1 VSVLVLSEDDVR
13 ATLDMGSCIDAME
26 TALAGLT
33 RGELSM
39 PLRLVVRPPG
49 EAMLG
54 AMPAHRSG
62 AEPLFSLK
70 EIVVVP
76 TNPGRGLDPH
86 QGSVLLHDGVDGRL
100 LAILNASPVTEIR
113 TAAVSGVATRLL
125 ARPDAR
131 RVAILGSGVQ
141 GRSHAIAMRAVL
153 PGCELRVWSRTF
165 AHAEALALEAHALPC
180 RTVEEAIAGADVVC
194 TCTSSPTPVLGL
206 DGLAPGTHVNAVGSS
221 GVWAQELDADLV
233 AQTSLFVDR
242 RESTVNESGDFLAA
256 VEQAGIGPDHILAE
270 LGELLTGGHP
280 GRTHHD
286 ELTLFKSLG
295 LAVEDLAAA
304 ELAVRRAREL
314 GIGTEVAF

>member
-1 VSVLVLSEDDVR
+1 M
-13 ATLDMGSCIDAME
+13 ASCIDAME
-26 TALAGLT
+26 QALAGLA

-39 PLRLVVRPPG
+39 PLRMVVRPPG

-54 AMPAHRSG
+54 AMPAHRTGG
-62 AEPLFSLK
+62 APLFSLK

-76 TNPGRGLDPH
+76 SNPGRGLDPH

-100 LAILNASPVTEIR
+100 LAILNASPVTEVR

-141 GRSHAIAMRAVL
+141 GRSHAIAMRSVL

-165 AHAEALALEAHALPC
+165 AHAEALALEAHGLAC
-180 RTVEEAIAGADVVC
+180 RSVEEAVADADVVC

-206 DGLAPGTHVNAVGSS
+206 DALAPGTHVNAVGSS
-221 GVWAQELDADLV
+221 GVWAQELEASLV
-233 AQTSLFVDR
+233 ARSSLFVDR
-242 RESTVNESGDFLAA
+242 RESTVSESGDFLAA
-256 VEQAGIGPDHILAE
+256 VEQEGIGPEHILAE
-270 LGELLTGGHP
+270 LGEVVVGAHA
-280 GRTHHD
+280 GRTD
-286 ELTLFKSLG
+286 ATELTLFKSLG

-314 GIGTEVAF
+314 GLGTEVRF